1 MTGSDYRQMTIAAR
15 FAKRRFRLIAA
26 PAPSVAKPNRRQQMQ
41 RRRFGTA
48 VSCIYPDE
56 DVVGIR
62 LRVLKLDVK
71 VATFSERVRVPNLE
85 LAFHFRTPVV
95 RRDQLFVRKT
105 RLRITVNHPHETVR
119 RRAVDVPIKFL

>member
-1 MTGSDYRQMTIAAR
+1 MTGSDYRHMTIAAR

-26 PAPSVAKPNRRQQMQ
+26 PAPSVAKPNRREQMQ

-62 LRVLKLDVK
+62 LRVLNLDVK
-71 VATFSERVRVPNLE
+71 IAVFSERIRVPDFK
-85 LAFHFRTPVV
+85 LAFHLRAPAV
-95 RRDQLFVRKT
+95 RRDKFFVRKS
-105 RLRITVNHPHETVR
+105 RLRI
-119 RRAVDVPIKFL
+119 AI

>member
-1 MTGSDYRQMTIAAR
+1 MTGSDYRHMTIAAR

-26 PAPSVAKPNRRQQMQ
+26 PAPGVAKPNRRQQMQ

-48 VSCIYPDE
+48 VSCIYSDE

-71 VATFSERVRVPNLE
+71 VATFSERVRIPNLK
-85 LAFHFRTPVV
+85 LAFDLRAPVV
-95 RRDQLFVRKT
+95 RPTTAGGGRQQPPNAFSATPVAQAGSEWLS
-105 RLRITVNHPHETVR
+105 
-119 RRAVDVPIKFL
+119 